1 MFTATARVK
10 RKLSD
15 ALAQPDAGLT
25 KAPTPTPDAAS
36 AALFGTPMWRALEAH
51 RGKELK
57 RETVRR
63 NAKHVLEV
71 LGRDRNTETGVE
83 TPPQPLPASHILWR
97 DAAMGDSHKSY
108 TSSHANVFCTL
119 CWEEGERD
127 FTFVENDEGACV
139 CESCCSVADCA
150 THQASYEQASHTCPM
165 QTRQACPTQIWLAEI
180 ADCIKGIFANR
191 VANADYQQCTSELF
205 DAFERTL
212 VQRKDAARQF
222 CSPSTAAIVMV
233 LLATTG
239 TTARNL
245 CR

>member
-10 RKLSD
+10 RKFSD
-15 ALAQPDAGLT
+15 ALAQPDESST

-63 NAKHVLEV
+63 NAKRVLEV
-71 LGRDRNTETGVE
+71 LVE
-83 TPPQPLPASHILWR
+83 TPPRPLSASHAQWR
-97 DAAMGDSHKSY
+97 DAAMGHSRESY
-108 TSSHANVFCTL
+108 TSSHANVLCTL
-119 CWEEGERD
+119 CWDEGERD

-139 CESCCSVADCA
+139 CESCYSVADSA
-150 THQASYEQASHTCPM
+150 THQASYDQASHAYPM

-180 ADCIKGIFANR
+180 ADCIKGIFANQ
-191 VANADYQQCTSELF
+191 VANAEYQQCTSALF
-205 DAFERTL
+205 DAFKRAL
-212 VQRKDAARQF
+212 VQRKDAAQKF
-222 CSPSTAAIVMV
+222 CSPSTAAVVMV

-239 TTARNL
+239 TSAGNL
-245 CR
+245 